1 MRMKRSDRIYS
12 QGGVY
17 YAFFTEDE
25 RPNFEQSAG
34 KNHRKVGY
42 CLTLRVLSLKNK
54 KLKI

>member
-34 KNHRKVGY
+34 KNHRKAGY
-42 CLTLRVLSLKNK
+42 CLTLQTLPLKNSA
-54 KLKI
+54 LKI